1 MTFRP
6 CTSFGLIINWGAAA
20 ALGGFFVISGC
31 LKVMD
36 FGRFVGAVEGFQ
48 ILPEWMS
55 IPAAIL
61 IAGFEI
67 TGGVFLLLR
76 WNVKGAA
83 LGLSGLMIIFT
94 VAIAFNLVRD
104 HIVPCGCFGSVMD
117 GGISIWYLL
126 RNFCIIFLLN
136 LCSRTTKRHSSG
148 L

>member
-6 CTSFGLIINWGAAA
+6 YTSFGLIINWGAAA

-31 LKVMD
+31 LKVVD
-36 FGRFVGAVEGFQ
+36 FGRFVEAVAGFQ

-55 IPAAIL
+55 VLAAIL

-67 TGGVFLLLR
+67 AGGVLLLLR
-76 WNVKGAA
+76 RGVRKAA
-83 LGLSGLMIIFT
+83 LGLSALMIIFT
-94 VAIAFNLVRD
+94 VAIAFNLVRE
-104 HIVPCGCFGSVMD
+104 HNVPCGCFGSVMD

-126 RNFCIIFLLN
+126 RNFCIIFLLI
-136 LCSRTTKRHSSG
+136 LCSRTTKRQSSN

>member
-6 CTSFGLIINWGAAA
+6 YISSGLIINWGAAA
-20 ALGGFFVISGC
+20 ALGGFFVVSGC

-36 FGRFVGAVEGFQ
+36 FGRFVEAVEGFQ

-67 TGGVFLLLR
+67 VGGVFLLLR
-76 WNVKGAA
+76 WKVKEAA
-83 LGLSGLMIIFT
+83 LGLSGLMIIFA
-94 VAIAFNLVRD
+94 VAIAVNLVRE
-104 HIVPCGCFGSVMD
+104 HIVPCGCFGSILD
-117 GGISIWYLL
+117 GKISVLYLF
-126 RNFCIIFLLN
+126 RNFCILFLL
-136 LCSRTTKRHSSG
+136 LWCSRTTKRHSPG